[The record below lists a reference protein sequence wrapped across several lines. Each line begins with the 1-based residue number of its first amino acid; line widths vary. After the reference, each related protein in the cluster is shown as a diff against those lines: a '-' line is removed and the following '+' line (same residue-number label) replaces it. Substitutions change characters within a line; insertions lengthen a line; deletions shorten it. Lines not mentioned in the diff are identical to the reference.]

1 MNKERLAVKPL
12 TDAELDEII
21 AGNVD
26 GVEPTT
32 QEISMALEL
41 RERRSLIALYLAL
54 TERVIVTVDNG
65 VATVEAVPEPENPED
80 NYWIRHG

>member
-26 GVEPTT
+26 GVEPTI

-41 RERRSLIALYLAL
+41 RERRIL
-54 TERVIVTVDNG
+54 TRINLV
-65 VATVEAVPEPENPED
+65 VESAKQGGAV
-80 NYWIRHG
+80 

>member
-1 MNKERLAVKPL
+1 MNKERLDVKPL

-26 GVEPTT
+26 GVEPTI

-41 RERRSLIALYLAL
+41 RERRSLTRINL
-54 TERVIVTVDNG
+54 V
-65 VATVEAVPEPENPED
+65 VESAKQGGAV
-80 NYWIRHG
+80 